1 MYRSPVCQQSPDT
14 TVVTPRTSPD
24 TGEAAA
30 GGQEPAGGQEAAV
43 GGQEGAGGQEAAA
56 GGQVSPDTI
65 TCGDCGTVFTL
76 HHILEFMAHKV
87 MRVRYAL
94 LKNLEASIYSC

>member
-1 MYRSPVCQQSPDT
+1 MNLDANMFRSPVCQQSPDT

-24 TGEAAA
+24 TGETAA
-30 GGQEPAGGQEAAV
+30 GGQEATRGKEAA
-43 GGQEGAGGQEAAA
+43 G

-65 TCGDCGTVFTL
+65 TCGDCSTVFTL

-87 MRVRYAL
+87 M
-94 LKNLEASIYSC
+94 